1 MGNAP
6 LPLVPLKP
14 GAISDELDV
23 PRWPKTP
30 QS

>member
-6 LPLVPLKP
+6 LPLVPPKP

-23 PRWPKTP
+23 PRWPKAP
-30 QS
+30 RS